1 MSFIEKVYKSEID
14 GDALKALTDAIFAVA
29 MTILVLDIKRPESLN
44 ALLQP
49 GVYNAYL
56 SGLMFDILLCAL
68 VFIILGYIWIGL
80 RHMLEDIH
88 RTDKISLWIML
99 FLLLGVVLVPLFYSL
114 ISEAGQTFPVFTL
127 LFHLNFILIGV
138 CWALEFYYCAS
149 KGFMGD
155 VSNIIPKIRNILL
168 VPLSA
173 LTGIIITLLGYPAS
187 SNYVYLIFPVLKQ
200 MYFYLKD

>member
-1 MSFIEKVYKSEID
+1 MSFIEKVYRSEID

-49 GVYNAYL
+49 GAYNTYI
-56 SGLMFDILLCAL
+56 SGLMLDILLC
-68 VFIILGYIWIGL
+68 VFVFVILGLIWIGL

-88 RTDKISLWIML
+88 KTDKISLWIML

-127 LFHLNFILIGV
+127 LFHLNFVIIGI
-138 CWALEFYYCAS
+138 CWALEFYYCAR

-155 VSNIIPKIRNILL
+155 VSNIIPKVRNILIF
-168 VPLSA
+168 PLTA
-173 LTGIIITLLGYPAS
+173 IIAIIFTLLGYPVS
-187 SNYVYLIFPVLKQ
+187 SNYVYIIIPILKQ
-200 MYFYLKD
+200 AYLYFKD